1 MQCTD
6 GDKFMKNTQRVW
18 DNFWHMQKL
27 RSAAGRWW
35 FWVGLVALVLLALY
49 LAGYLKWYA
58 EGAKYRI
65 QNQISNNYIAA
76 QEAQQ
81 AALEAQYKNDPYG
94 GATPEETLKLFI
106 EALEKKDYTL
116 ASNYFLPEKRQEAL
130 GRMPEGV
137 SSGGFDAL
145 VKAYRQGS
153 VETVVNKNKSEIE
166 IVSASELAPYLFQL
180 TKNSFNNKWLISE
193 L

>member
-1 MQCTD
+1 MLKQ
-6 GDKFMKNTQRVW
+6 
-18 DNFWHMQKL
+18 
-27 RSAAGRWW
+27 WW
-35 FWVGLVALVLLALY
+35 FWVGVVALILVAFY

-65 QNQISNNYIAA
+65 QNQVSNQYIAS

-94 GATPEETLKLFI
+94 GATPEETLRLFI

-116 ASNYFLPEKRQEAL
+116 ASNYFVPEKRKEELNLLPDA
-130 GRMPEGV
+130 V
-137 SSGGFDAL
+137 KSGGVAGI
-145 VKAYRQGS
+145 VRAYRTGQVKSTKYAGEEKFEFRLYEPGS
-153 VETVVNKNKSEIE
+153 TAPFILTIIE
-166 IVSASELAPYLFQL
+166 NPF
-180 TKNSFNNKWLISE
+180 TNKWLISE